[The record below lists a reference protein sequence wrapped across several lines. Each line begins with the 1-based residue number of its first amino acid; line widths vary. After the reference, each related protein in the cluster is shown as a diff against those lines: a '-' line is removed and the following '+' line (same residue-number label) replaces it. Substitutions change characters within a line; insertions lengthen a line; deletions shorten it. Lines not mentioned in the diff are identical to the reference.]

1 VGTRAEGQSKTYVV
15 GVLINLLTNGAM
27 LYSFYLMLATS
38 TVWIVRADNI
48 LVIFE
53 EMFAAG
59 RHPVTIYPGW

>member
-1 VGTRAEGQSKTYVV
+1 VV

-48 LVIFE
+48 LVIFG